1 MPKPFQLNK
10 AQPLCG
16 MAQQEGWKNKQTEK
30 TKREISDT
38 YK

>member
-10 AQPLCG
+10 AQPPCG
-16 MAQQEGWKNKQTEK
+16 MAQQEGWKKQTEK
-30 TKREISDT
+30 TKREINDT